1 MLEGFPDVFRGSDA
15 VACGALTRG
24 QLRGSHTR
32 QICRDVY
39 TSATRPVTHQLRCR
53 AYALGLPPAAVITG
67 RSAATV
73 RGVRLAWPEDPVQVV
88 APPEARLG
96 HRRGLV
102 VRRTVLRPA
111 DWQPWGDGKLAT
123 PMRLTLDLLL
133 GRPLPDAVADLDAV
147 LRARLVR
154 ADAVAAMVARRS
166 DMGIV
171 GARRAVELAD
181 PLAES
186 LPESKLRVHLRLADL
201 DPVSQYWILDHNGER
216 IVRVDLAFP
225 DRQLAIE
232 YDGDWRDGETW
243 ALNRDR
249 ARLNQVRDL
258 GWDVVFVTAPMLRDP
273 RAVVSTVR
281 AALLR
286 APH

>member
-1 MLEGFPDVFRGSDA
+1 
-15 VACGALTRG
+15 
-24 QLRGSHTR
+24 
-32 QICRDVY
+32 
-39 TSATRPVTHQLRCR
+39 
-53 AYALGLPPAAVITG
+53 
-67 RSAATV
+67 
-73 RGVRLAWPEDPVQVV
+73 
-88 APPEARLG
+88 
-96 HRRGLV
+96 
-102 VRRTVLRPA
+102 VRRTALRPA
-111 DWQPWGDGKLAT
+111 EWQPWGDGKLAT

-147 LRARLVR
+147 LRARLVS
-154 ADAVAAMVARRS
+154 ADAVAAMVVRRS

-201 DPVSQYWILDHNGER
+201 EPVSQYWILDRNGER
-216 IVRVDLAFP
+216 IVRVNLAFP

-281 AALLR
+281 AALLH